1 MPRAVWEPVVKQEVK
16 EEKAHDMSFANVIW
30 TAADGLEAFEADDD
44 GDEGEDDDGDDDGG
58 INFGRPEFRGAR
70 FDTGN
75 FGFPFPD
82 PDAVMSAYLGNL
94 QTWYHAKK
102 VHLSQSQ
109 HCLFLRL
116 GTNVTLL

>member
-1 MPRAVWEPVVKQEVK
+1 MPRAVWEPVVKQEVE
-16 EEKAHDMSFANVIW
+16 EEKAHDTSFANVVW
-30 TAADGLEAFEADDD
+30 TAADGLEAFEADEEDD
-44 GDEGEDDDGDDDGG
+44 NDNDQSEDDDNGVD
-58 INFGRPEFRGAR
+58 FGQPEFRGAR
-70 FDTGN
+70 FDAGN

-94 QTWYHAKK
+94 QTWYLAKK